1 MGSTSSAGLAMLSRG
16 GAAGRAAT
24 LCYPGAVPSNI
35 LPGKP
40 ALSRKNLGGN
50 AGLFPAPV
58 RAVGLEPIN
67 RTHYMV
73 RMSAKPAPYKTLG
86 LLIANARRAAGFER
100 QGDLADRIAAS
111 QQAVSR
117 WEAGL
122 SRPRQ
127 DQLSGLANALKVNIA
142 RLHEAGNYAVPA
154 EILPDRATISFDQDM
169 PVDALSPEAF
179 ERLVEEVVRTKY
191 RNAREVRRAGGRGH
205 TQGGIDI
212 LAELADGSRVTVQCK
227 RATRFGPAE
236 VDAAA
241 AAQTEPADIKI
252 LALSRVASPQT
263 AAAVRAHDWV
273 LWDKQDLSRMI
284 RELDRLTKLRIVD
297 TYFPGQRMAL
307 LGVMPAGPWQTP
319 DEFFAPFAA
328 KLAAFRHDWPLVGRQ
343 SDMDALVARVRA
355 GEGRIIFLEGTG
367 GGGKSRLLK
376 ELVDRLRIEAP
387 ELQVLFAS
395 PTEPLTAAAMQD
407 LGQGPKLLVVDDAH
421 DRNDIPMLISYAA
434 QVPVRVLIATRPY
447 ALARLRGQAGTF
459 GYADAI
465 DTVSVHPLSLD
476 EAIALAENI
485 LRSYGGPRE
494 LAEPIARATKDC
506 PLVTVM
512 AARIAATE
520 NLPPGLAMD
529 SRVFRDTILGKFAEV
544 ITGNLAGPGDQK
556 ALNDIL
562 EVISLVQ
569 PFGMEDAAFR
579 GLVTTVTG
587 LDEHVVSR
595 LLRLMAEGGILY
607 RRGHQYRL
615 MPDLLGDF
623 IIERSCLTPEDRL
636 NTLADRV
643 FNAAPRDLLGNV
655 LVNLGRLD
663 WRRNSGDVSKNYL
676 VDHLWRALLQGTDHR
691 DAALDAATAAAFY
704 NPRQALRFVEQQM
717 DEGKTPKQ
725 LSIILKRVSYHQ
737 EYVRPACELLWELG
751 RDDGRKENPHPEH
764 GVRVLKELVA
774 VEPDKPISFNRAA
787 VDFGLSLLAQPDA
800 FSYSHSP
807 FDFLSG
813 ILSGEGHTDS
823 SDGFSI
829 VMRAFEVNYD
839 AVKELRR
846 QVIDAAFRFLEQG
859 PPVAA
864 GIAADFI
871 GNAVRYPMGIL
882 GQRIQD
888 STLDKYTAE
897 FVETLERLRVLVASG
912 RLHDAVMIGIAD
924 SISWHANYA
933 TRGTKAK
940 AREIMDAL
948 PNTLEFRTLGALADG
963 WGQIFVGR
971 MDANS
976 WQARVNKWMADLCAD
991 LQGRFPDPAEL
1002 FRFVED
1008 RLKRLA
1014 AFSTGRK
1021 NSSSVL
1027 VHQLISTRP
1036 DFAAYL
1042 VETAFDQTDALL
1054 AASLG
1059 TALFFYFQ
1067 TDAEAAREAARRLFD
1082 SGNPP
1087 FQMAV
1092 GHALSNPHVED
1103 GRLAPADF
1111 DLLIRVLG
1119 SSDKRVVVSASHV
1132 FFRLAEVSTRL
1143 ALDMLRYVNF
1153 HNDAG
1158 LIDSIFMVFHGGRDD
1173 VFNAMTTA
1181 DVDFL
1186 LGKLR
1191 DVPELDGHWVETLL
1205 SHLSRFYPEQ
1215 TLRFFMERVELA
1227 AQEDQF
1233 NRIRPINYGPWT
1245 HVRLRFREAD
1255 RFHVLLDRV
1264 WDWVVGLDTQNWRY
1278 THNAAALFEAI
1289 ALPVDANILD
1299 FLAEKIATA
1308 GKVELS
1314 WIAKVLS
1321 HTDNEFVFTHS
1332 DFVIAFLD
1340 ACDRAGRTARRDAA
1354 QELFRSWLNG
1364 VRTSFPGEPTQIDIE
1379 ATEKTEMFL
1388 SRLTPGT
1395 GAHELYRMIRSEAER
1410 SIKDAEWERERFSN
1424 G

>member
-1 MGSTSSAGLAMLSRG
+1 
-16 GAAGRAAT
+16 
-24 LCYPGAVPSNI
+24 
-35 LPGKP
+35 
-40 ALSRKNLGGN
+40 
-50 AGLFPAPV
+50 
-58 RAVGLEPIN
+58 
-67 RTHYMV
+67 MV
-73 RMSAKPAPYKTLG
+73 RMNKTKAPYKELG
-86 LLIANARRAAGFER
+86 AIIAHARKAAGFDR
-100 QGDLADRIAAS
+100 QGDLADRILAS

-117 WEAGL
+117 WEAGT
-122 SRPRQ
+122 SRPRLG
-127 DQLSGLANALKVNIA
+127 QLNPLASALKINLA
-142 RLHEAGNYAVPA
+142 RLYEAGGYDAPA
-154 EILPDRATISFDQDM
+154 EIVPDRATVSFDQDM
-169 PVDALSPEAF
+169 PVDALSPESF
-179 ERLVEEVVRTKY
+179 ERLVEDVVRAKY
-191 RNAREVRRAGGRGH
+191 RDAPEVRRAGGRGH

-212 LAELADGSRVTVQCK
+212 LAELADGSRVTIQCK
-227 RATRFGPAE
+227 RATRFGPVE
-236 VDAAA
+236 VDDAV
-241 AAQTEPADIKI
+241 AAQTEPADIKV

-263 AAAVRAHDWV
+263 ATAVRAHNWV

-284 RELDRLTKLRIVD
+284 RELDRPTKLRIVD

-319 DEFFAPFAA
+319 EEFFAPFAA

-343 SDMDALVARVRA
+343 SDIDTLVARVRA

-376 ELVDRLRIEAP
+376 ELVDRLRAEAP
-387 ELQVLFAS
+387 ELLVLFAS
-395 PTEPLTAAAMQD
+395 PTEPLAAAAMQD

-421 DRNDIPMLISYAA
+421 DRNDLPMLISYAA

-459 GYADAI
+459 AYADAI
-465 DTVSVHPLSLD
+465 DTISVNQLSLE
-476 EAIALAENI
+476 EAIKLAENI
-485 LRSYGGPRE
+485 LQTYGGARE

-512 AARIAATE
+512 AARIAVTE
-520 NLPPGLAMD
+520 KLPPGLAMD
-529 SRVFRDTILGKFAEV
+529 NRVFRDTILGKFAEI
-544 ITGNLAGPGDQK
+544 ITGNLVGQGDRK

-579 GLVTTVTG
+579 RLVMTVTG
-587 LDEHVVSR
+587 LEEHVVSR

-643 FNAAPRDLLGNV
+643 FNDAPRDLLGNV

-663 WRRNSGDVSKNYL
+663 WRRNSGDVSKNHL

-691 DAALDAATAAAFY
+691 DAALDAAAAAAFY
-704 NPRQALRFVEQQM
+704 NPRQALRFVEQQI
-717 DEGKTPKQ
+717 DDGKKPKQ
-725 LSIILKRVSYHQ
+725 LSTILKRVAYHQ
-737 EYVRPACELLWELG
+737 DYVRPACELLWELG
-751 RDDGRKENPHPEH
+751 RGDGRKENSHPEH
-764 GVRVLKELVA
+764 GIRVLKELTA

-787 VDFGLSLLAQPDA
+787 VEFGLSLLTQPDA
-800 FSYSHSP
+800 FSYTHSP

-813 ILSGEGHTDS
+813 ILSGEGHTDT

-839 AVKELRR
+839 AVKELRG

-859 PPVAA
+859 PPNAA
-864 GIAADFI
+864 GVAADFI

-888 STLDKYTAE
+888 TTLDKYTAE
-897 FVETLERLRVLVASG
+897 FVETLERMRVLVASG
-912 RLHDAVMIGIAD
+912 RLDDAVMIGIAD
-924 SISWHANYA
+924 SISWHASYA
-933 TRGTKAK
+933 GRGTKAK
-940 AREIMDAL
+940 AREIMAAL
-948 PNTLEFRTLGALADG
+948 PKTLEFRTLGALADG

-971 MDANS
+971 MDANT
-976 WQARVNKWMADLCAD
+976 WQSRVNKWMADLCAD
-991 LQGRFPDPAEL
+991 LKARFPKPAEL
-1002 FRFVED
+1002 FRFVEE
-1008 RLKRLA
+1008 RLQQLA
-1014 AFSTGRK
+1014 LFNTGRK

-1036 DFAAYL
+1036 DFSAYM
-1042 VETAFDQTDALL
+1042 VENAFDQADTMLGE
-1054 AASLG
+1054 SLG
-1059 TALFFYFQ
+1059 TALFFHFQ
-1067 TDAEAAREAARRLFD
+1067 SDPESAREAARRLFD
-1082 SGNPP
+1082 SGDLR

-1092 GHALSNPHVED
+1092 GHALSNPPIQD

-1119 SSDKRVVVSASHV
+1119 SSEKSVVVSTSHV
-1132 FFRLAEVSTRL
+1132 FFRLAEVSPRL

-1153 HNDAG
+1153 HSDAK
-1158 LIDSIFMVFHGGRDD
+1158 LIDSIFMVFHGSRED
-1173 VFNAMTTA
+1173 VFEAMTTA

-1205 SHLSRFYPEQ
+1205 SHLSRYYPEQ
-1215 TLRFFMERVELA
+1215 TLRFFMERVEMA
-1227 AQEDQF
+1227 AHEDQF

-1255 RFHVLLDRV
+1255 RFRVLLDRV
-1264 WDWVVGLDTQNWRY
+1264 WDWVTGLDPQNWRY
-1278 THNAAALFEAI
+1278 SHNAATLFEAI

-1308 GKVELS
+1308 GKIELS
-1314 WIAKVLS
+1314 WIAKVLA
-1321 HTDNEFVFTHS
+1321 HTDNRFVFSHS
-1332 DFVIAFLD
+1332 DFAIAFLD

-1364 VRTSFPGEPTQIDIE
+1364 VRTSFPGEPTQIDVE
-1379 ATEKTEMFL
+1379 AMEKTEALL

-1395 GAHELYRMIRSEAER
+1395 GAYDLYRMIRDEAER
-1410 SIKDAEWERERFSN
+1410 SIKDAKWERGRFSD